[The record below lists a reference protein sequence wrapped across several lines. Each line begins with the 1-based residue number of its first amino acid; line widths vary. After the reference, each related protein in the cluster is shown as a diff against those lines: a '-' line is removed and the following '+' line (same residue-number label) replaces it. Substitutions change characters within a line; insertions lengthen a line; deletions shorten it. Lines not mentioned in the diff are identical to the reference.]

1 MAKEAKI
8 MTWSDVK
15 EKTTHGGSATA
26 RIILNEDTVGINAF
40 SLLVNTMTAGLN
52 CAHDTPGH
60 SHTEEHALYILEG
73 HGGVSLDGKLHEVGP
88 HDTVYIP
95 PGIVHYVYA
104 DPGEDL
110 TYLVLYSPAGHEK
123 SL

>member
-1 MAKEAKI
+1 MDSRARI
-8 MTWSDVK
+8 LNWSDVE
-15 EKTTHGGSATA
+15 EKVTHGGSATA
-26 RIILNEDTVGINAF
+26 RILLNEDSVGIKAF
-40 SLLVNTMTAGLN
+40 SLLVNTMKAGLN

-60 SHTEEHALYILEG
+60 SHTEEHAIYILSG
-73 HGGVSLDGKLHEVGP
+73 YGGVSLDGEIHEVGP
-88 HDTVYIP
+88 HQTVYIP
-95 PGIVHYVYA
+95 PGVVHYVYA